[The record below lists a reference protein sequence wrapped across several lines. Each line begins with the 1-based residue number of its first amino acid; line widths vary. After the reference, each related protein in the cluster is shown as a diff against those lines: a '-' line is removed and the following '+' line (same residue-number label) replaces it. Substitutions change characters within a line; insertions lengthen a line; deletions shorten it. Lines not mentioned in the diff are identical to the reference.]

1 MNNYQD
7 ILESYDKIYNLTV
20 IYTGEEIK
28 HVYKKVDVT
37 YTDAGIPYIE
47 MYPGDQ
53 IKINK
58 MIFINTMVL

>member
-37 YTDAGIPYIE
+37 YKDAGIPYIE
-47 MYPGDQ
+47 TSALSTLSS
-53 IKINK
+53 INE
-58 MIFINTMVL
+58 LS